1 MKPKLEIAS
10 DLLKTISSLELSPI
24 EVKSLTLMWLSYY
37 PFLLEDFGWEI
48 QVNARLQ
55 NIMTEIEKLKV
66 IQEQAQYENKNVVD
80 LLAQAESNTQTVV
93 VSPTSPEETPAA
105 ETKVGEGELNGDDVQ
120 LAPSVTPKKP
130 RRKGIACAKKTK
142 KSPKTAVKAK
152 PEVAAEVSPRK
163 GYSKYGKKLG
173 RPPRQKT
180 LTDVASVTVVATVS
194 KKPATTMSSQT
205 ETEATMPPIAPSPE
219 VAVQEQIEKLKYGK
233 QYDYDLLYLVNNIYA
248 RSPYKLQEE
257 AGVKPV
263 GVVVPYIHQNQPY
276 EMVVYYTDEQA
287 RIPLNTAQKYAKN
300 KLLPYKGHN
309 WRVKKSTDDAHLR
322 PVLSDINA
330 IFKKMG
336 GDELKGDYVDGR
348 GQFYGANTKT
358 NLKIR
363 YVCNIALFEQQGDEL
378 E

>member
-66 IQEQAQYENKNVVD
+66 IMELAQHEEKSVVD

-142 KSPKTAVKAK
+142 KSPKTTIK
-152 PEVAAEVSPRK
+152 PKPKVAAEVSPRK

-180 LTDVASVTVVATVS
+180 LTDVASATVVATVS
-194 KKPATTMSSQT
+194 KKPATMMSSQT
-205 ETEATMPPIAPSPE
+205 ETEAIMPPVAPSPE

>member
-66 IQEQAQYENKNVVD
+66 IMELAQLEEKPVVD
-80 LLAQAESNTQTVV
+80 LLAQAESNTQTSVV
-93 VSPTSPEETPAA
+93 TKTSPEESLVA
-105 ETKVGEGELNGDDVQ
+105 EAEVGEGNLSEDATQ
-120 LAPSVTPKKP
+120 PAPPEKP
-130 RRKGIACAKKTK
+130 EKQRRKRTASAHK
-142 KSPKTAVKAK
+142 PKPDTI
-152 PEVAAEVSPRK
+152 AEVSPRK

-180 LTDVASVTVVATVS
+180 LTDVASATVVATVS
-194 KKPATTMSSQT
+194 KKPATMMSSQT
-205 ETEATMPPIAPSPE
+205 ETEAIMPPVAPSPE